1 MSVWPPIL
9 AGLAVPFTA
18 LVTTLF
24 NRRHT
29 IEIEGDVSH
38 RDAMTAVNE
47 ANIALTTLVM
57 TAMEPLQ
64 KQLDT
69 HAAEIVSMRLRHEM
83 ELRGFRHWVALLIE
97 QVLSLDGDPV
107 DPPEG
112 LNTDGITS

>member
-1 MSVWPPIL
+1 MWRSTVFGDRNNCAAMSFVEWADASRSSTSTSRAVAPALL
-9 AGLAVPFTA
+9 ARNLVFPFA

-57 TAMEPLQ
+57 TATSSS
-64 KQLDT
+64 KV
-69 HAAEIVSMRLRHEM
+69 AISSMRARRLEAAM
-83 ELRGFRHWVALLIE
+83 SKVFR
-97 QVLSLDGDPV
+97 
-107 DPPEG
+107 
-112 LNTDGITS
+112 